1 MVDRSGEYS
10 PISINYNQNEL
21 VMSRDSKPSLEAG
34 LAALKSEDW
43 KTAKAILEVVA
54 AEDSPQRAVQA
65 QIGLV
70 VVYAKTGDI
79 AGAMTLSE
87 ILAQSNNSQVQEWA
101 NRSLEELLKRNRI
114 DINAR
119 IEEDATGFVPFSDSN
134 HPTQQLEV
142 IETVLYPKD
151 GNESELNI
159 NENNKQPTSAIVPVK
174 SIKLPTIHWRR
185 SGRARTWQEQ
195 KLKLIPLRLLTVG
208 TFVALFWV
216 LRIIL
221 VFVMSTINNTLV
233 WLPFLEPIQLLYQD
247 PTIFLLVFLLLLTGL
262 SPWLLDKLLIFF
274 YNMQHLETAALDLHS
289 AEAVRVIKRFNRQ
302 YRGKTETK
310 IIPIAA
316 AIAFT
321 YGHIASTTRI
331 VVSQG
336 LLQQLTDD
344 EIAAIYALQL
354 GHVAHWDVSVMS
366 LVLLVTIPIYKL
378 YQQVSAWGDRI
389 SVRFVNY
396 IYIVVSS
403 LIYGIWCLCT
413 FCAIALSQVRLYY
426 ADRFATNFTGNP
438 NGITRALLKISV
450 GIANDIQKQEQ
461 TNWRLESLNISL
473 PVGLKQSIT
482 LGSLAP
488 HLLIESVLMW
498 DYLNP
503 YRYWLSVNNTHPL
516 IGDRIGRLLAIARK
530 WHLDSELDIDYTSA
544 IKVRKQL
551 FSLQIA
557 PFLGIPTGLAF
568 AFLIGSVWQT
578 LYALKIINLKWI
590 YDDWRF
596 VMGCVAIGFS
606 IGTLIRINPY
616 FPELKST
623 SKLQTNEHLP
633 TLLANPAAIGID
645 SSGVRLNGKLL
656 GRRGISNSLGQD
668 LILQTNTALIKM
680 HHVSFGQP
688 LNPQD
693 FIGRQVTVTG
703 WLRRDATP
711 WLDIQSLNT
720 QTGKTINSTHPI
732 WSTVVA
738 VAFQAWGAYI
748 LLKG

>member
-1 MVDRSGEYS
+1 
-10 PISINYNQNEL
+10 
-21 VMSRDSKPSLEAG
+21 MSSDSKPSLEAG
-34 LAALKSEDW
+34 LAALKSEDFQ
-43 KTAKAILEVVA
+43 TAKAILEIVA
-54 AEDSPQRAVQA
+54 VEDSPQRAVQA

-70 VVYAKTGDI
+70 VAYAKTGDI

-87 ILAQSNNSQVQEWA
+87 ILAQSNNPQVQEWA
-101 NRSLEELLKRNRI
+101 NHSLEELLKRNRI

-134 HPTQQLEV
+134 HATHLSEV
-142 IETVLYPKD
+142 IETPLYSKD
-151 GNESELNI
+151 GNESESNINDNI
-159 NENNKQPTSAIVPVK
+159 NENTNIPNNQQNNSTIVPLK
-174 SIKLPTIHWRR
+174 LNKLPTIHWRR

-208 TFVALFWV
+208 SFVALFWV
-216 LRIIL
+216 VRIIF

-247 PTIFLLVFLLLLTGL
+247 PTTFILVLLLLLTGL

-289 AEAVRVIKRFNRQ
+289 AEAVRVLKRFSRQ

-310 IIPIAA
+310 ILPIAA
-316 AIAFT
+316 PIAFT
-321 YGHIASTTRI
+321 YGHIALTTRI

-378 YQQVSAWGDRI
+378 YQKVSTWGDLKSARK
-389 SVRFVNY
+389 VNY

-403 LIYGIWCLCT
+403 LIYGVWCLCT
-413 FCAIALSQVRLYY
+413 GCAIALSQVRLYY

-438 NGITRALLKISV
+438 NGITRALLKISY

-488 HLLIESVLMW
+488 HVNFESIMMW

-503 YRYWLSVNNTHPL
+503 YRYWLNINNTHPL
-516 IGDRIGRLLAIARK
+516 IGDRIQRLLAIARH
-530 WHLDSELDIDYTSA
+530 WRLDSELEIEYRSA

-557 PFLGIPTGLAF
+557 PFLGIPTGLVF
-568 AFLIGSVWQT
+568 AFIIGLVWQT
-578 LYALKIINLKWI
+578 LYALKILNLKWI

-596 VMGCVAIGFS
+596 VMGCIAIGFS

-616 FPELKST
+616 FPELKSS

-633 TLLANPAAIGID
+633 TLLTNPAAIGID
-645 SSGVRLNGKLL
+645 SFGVRLNGKLL

-688 LNPQD
+688 NPQD
-693 FIGRQVTVTG
+693 LIGRQVTVTG

-748 LLKG
+748 LLKGN

>member
-1 MVDRSGEYS
+1 MT
-10 PISINYNQNEL
+10 
-21 VMSRDSKPSLEAG
+21 RDSKPSLEAG

-43 KTAKAILEVVA
+43 ETAKAILESVA
-54 AEDSPQRAVQA
+54 VSDNPARAVQA

-70 VVYAKTGDI
+70 VAYAKTGDI

-87 ILAQSNNSQVQEWA
+87 ILAQSNNPQVQEWA

-119 IEEDATGFVPFSDSN
+119 IQEDATGFVPFDDS
-134 HPTQQLEV
+134 PIQQNQEA
-142 IETVLYPKD
+142 IETLLHPKD
-151 GNESELNI
+151 GDKPELLNI
-159 NENNKQPTSAIVPVK
+159 NEINEINESINNPQDSQPNSNLVLIK
-174 SIKLPTIHWRR
+174 SNKLPTIHWRC
-185 SGRARTWQEQ
+185 SERAKTWQEQ
-195 KLKLIPLRLLTVG
+195 KLNLTPLRLLTVG

-216 LRIIL
+216 VRIII
-221 VFVMSTINNTLV
+221 VFLMSSINNILV
-233 WLPFLEPIQLLYQD
+233 WLPFVEPIQLLYQD
-247 PTIFLLVFLLLLTGL
+247 PTIFLLVLLLLLTGL
-262 SPWLLDKLLIFF
+262 SPWLLDQWLSIF
-274 YNMQHLETAALDLHS
+274 YNMQRLETTALDLHS
-289 AEAVRVIKRFNRQ
+289 TEAVRLLKRFDKLF
-302 YRGKTETK
+302 RGKTQTK
-310 IIPIAA
+310 IIQIAA
-316 AIAFT
+316 PIAFT
-321 YGHIASTTRI
+321 YGHIALTTRI

-344 EIAAIYALQL
+344 EIAAVYALQL
-354 GHVAHWDVSVMS
+354 GHVRNWDVSVMS
-366 LVLLVTIPIYKL
+366 LVSVVTIPIYKL
-378 YQQVSAWGDRI
+378 YQQISTWGDRTSAAFI
-389 SVRFVNY
+389 RY

-403 LIYGIWCLCT
+403 LIYGIWCLCSG
-413 FCAIALSQVRLYY
+413 CAIALSQVRLYY
-426 ADRFATNFTGNP
+426 ADCFATNLTGNP

-461 TNWRLESLNISL
+461 TNWRLESLNISF

-488 HLLIESVLMW
+488 HINFESIMMW

-503 YRYWLSVNNTHPL
+503 YRYWLTINNTHPL
-516 IGDRIGRLLAIARK
+516 IGDRIQRLLAVARSGR
-530 WHLDSELDIDYTSA
+530 LNCELDIDKVRA

-551 FSLQIA
+551 FGLQIA
-557 PFLGIPTGLAF
+557 PWLGIPTGLAF
-568 AFLIGSVWQT
+568 AFLIGLVWQT
-578 LYALKIINLKWI
+578 LYAFKILNLKWI

-596 VMGCVAIGFS
+596 AIGCIAIGFS
-606 IGTLIRINPY
+606 IGTLVRLNVY

-623 SKLQTNEHLP
+623 SALQTNEHLP
-633 TLLANPAAIGID
+633 TLLTNPAAIGID
-645 SSGVRLNGKLL
+645 SSFVSLSGKLL
-656 GRRGISNSLGQD
+656 GRQGVSNSLGQD

-680 HHVSFGQP
+680 HHVSFGQRV
-688 LNPQD
+688 NPQN
-693 FIGRQVTVTG
+693 FIGRQVTVMG

-711 WLDIQSLNT
+711 WLDIQSLKT